1 MNTTTLP
8 LPATRPRLRRAFRS
22 VRRHPMLY
30 AGGAILII
38 LAAIALAAPW
48 LATVDPQ
55 EINPLARMKPP
66 SAEHLFGT
74 DALGRDVYSRTVWGA
89 RISLLVGIVVF
100 AVSKDKKR
108 WTARMLANGALCI
121 ALSTVLSFIT
131 LYKMPQGGSI
141 TLASMLPMFL
151 FAYAYGVGPGMLVGA
166 AYGFVQFLQG
176 GLYFVH
182 PVELLL
188 DYPLAFA
195 MLGLA
200 GLSNK
205 FSDQW
210 GMIPGIILGTF
221 GRFVCAFLSGLI
233 FFGMYAP
240 EGQNVVIYSMVYNGL
255 YLVPEAIICIV
266 LAMIPQIRQ
275 LAKRLALQD

>member
-1 MNTTTLP
+1 MFSEFAEVSS
-8 LPATRPRLRRAFRS
+8 ATWG
-22 VRRHPMLY
+22 V
-30 AGGAILII
+30 IV
-38 LAAIALAAPW
+38 AL
-48 LATVDPQ
+48 
-55 EINPLARMKPP
+55 
-66 SAEHLFGT
+66 
-74 DALGRDVYSRTVWGA
+74 
-89 RISLLVGIVVF
+89 LLVGIVVF

-205 FSDQW
+205 FSDQHQDVY
-210 GMIPGIILGTF
+210 
-221 GRFVCAFLSGLI
+221 GRPDSRHHPRYFWPFRLCVPVWIDFLWHVCAGGTECSDLLDGVQRPLPCSGSDHLHRAGDDSADSSAGQAFGASGLI
-233 FFGMYAP
+233 QRIP
-240 EGQNVVIYSMVYNGL
+240 
-255 YLVPEAIICIV
+255 ICS
-266 LAMIPQIRQ
+266 PFT
-275 LAKRLALQD
+275 

>member
-1 MNTTTLP
+1 MFSEFAKVSS
-8 LPATRPRLRRAFRS
+8 ATWG
-22 VRRHPMLY
+22 V
-30 AGGAILII
+30 IV
-38 LAAIALAAPW
+38 AL
-48 LATVDPQ
+48 
-55 EINPLARMKPP
+55 
-66 SAEHLFGT
+66 
-74 DALGRDVYSRTVWGA
+74 
-89 RISLLVGIVVF
+89 LLVGIVVF

-108 WTARMLANGALCI
+108 WTARMLAKGSHLNR
-121 ALSTVLSFIT
+121 LSTLLSFIT

-255 YLVPEAIICIV
+255 YLVPEAIICIL

>member
-1 MNTTTLP
+1 
-8 LPATRPRLRRAFRS
+8 
-22 VRRHPMLY
+22 
-30 AGGAILII
+30 
-38 LAAIALAAPW
+38 
-48 LATVDPQ
+48 
-55 EINPLARMKPP
+55 
-66 SAEHLFGT
+66 
-74 DALGRDVYSRTVWGA
+74 
-89 RISLLVGIVVF
+89 
-100 AVSKDKKR
+100 
-108 WTARMLANGALCI
+108 MLANGALCI

>member
-1 MNTTTLP
+1 
-8 LPATRPRLRRAFRS
+8 
-22 VRRHPMLY
+22 
-30 AGGAILII
+30 
-38 LAAIALAAPW
+38 
-48 LATVDPQ
+48 
-55 EINPLARMKPP
+55 
-66 SAEHLFGT
+66 
-74 DALGRDVYSRTVWGA
+74 
-89 RISLLVGIVVF
+89 
-100 AVSKDKKR
+100 
-108 WTARMLANGALCI
+108 
-121 ALSTVLSFIT
+121 
-131 LYKMPQGGSI
+131 
-141 TLASMLPMFL
+141 
-151 FAYAYGVGPGMLVGA
+151 MLVGA

-255 YLVPEAIICIV
+255 LPCSGSDHLHRAGDDSADSSAGQAFGASGLIQRIPICS
-266 LAMIPQIRQ
+266 PFT
-275 LAKRLALQD
+275 